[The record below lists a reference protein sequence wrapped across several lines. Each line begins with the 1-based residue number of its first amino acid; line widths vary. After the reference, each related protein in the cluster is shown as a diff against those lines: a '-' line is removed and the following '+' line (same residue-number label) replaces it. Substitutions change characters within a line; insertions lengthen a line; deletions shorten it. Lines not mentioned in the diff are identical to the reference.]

1 MFFFNCRP
9 QVVRV
14 LITSWQITSFILRDQ
29 EEEEN
34 HVIVQSNKVSLMKK
48 KKKLYMLLC
57 IGVSTSV
64 LNFWKHAAN
73 YCWHRFRYM
82 RYVFNKTKKLA
93 KHQTHA
99 LSISLGG
106 EYVTIIES
114 GWVWCEK
121 ICRSRWITAEF
132 FTYSKTQFNFCFII
146 H

>member
-1 MFFFNCRP
+1 MFFFNRSP

-29 EEEEN
+29 EEGEN

-48 KKKLYMLLC
+48 KKKKCTCYYA
-57 IGVSTSV
+57 SV
-64 LNFWKHAAN
+64 TLPQFNFWKHAAN

>member
-14 LITSWQITSFILRDQ
+14 LITSWQITSFILRYK

-34 HVIVQSNKVSLMKK
+34 HVIVRSNKFSLM

-64 LNFWKHAAN
+64 LIFWKHAAN
-73 YCWHRFRYM
+73 YCWHRFPYM
-82 RYVFNKTKKLA
+82 RYVLNKTKKLA
-93 KHQTHA
+93 KHQAHA

>member
-14 LITSWQITSFILRDQ
+14 LITSWQITSFILRYK

-34 HVIVQSNKVSLMKK
+34 HVIVRSNKFSLM

-64 LNFWKHAAN
+64 LIFWKHAAN
-73 YCWHRFRYM
+73 YCWHRFPYM
-82 RYVFNKTKKLA
+82 RYVLNKTKKLA
-93 KHQTHA
+93 KHQAHA

-114 GWVWCEK
+114 GWIWCEK

>member
-14 LITSWQITSFILRDQ
+14 LITSWQITSFILRYK

-34 HVIVQSNKVSLMKK
+34 HVIVQSNKFSLM

-64 LNFWKHAAN
+64 LIFWKHAAN
-73 YCWHRFRYM
+73 YCWHRFPYM

-93 KHQTHA
+93 KHQAHA
-99 LSISLGG
+99 LSISIGG

-114 GWVWCEK
+114 G
-121 ICRSRWITAEF
+121 
-132 FTYSKTQFNFCFII
+132 
-146 H
+146 

>member
-1 MFFFNCRP
+1 MFFFNRSP

-48 KKKLYMLLC
+48 KKKKKLYMLLC
-57 IGVSTSV
+57 IGVSTLV
-64 LNFWKHAAN
+64 LNFCKHAAN

-114 GWVWCEK
+114 G
-121 ICRSRWITAEF
+121 
-132 FTYSKTQFNFCFII
+132 
-146 H
+146 